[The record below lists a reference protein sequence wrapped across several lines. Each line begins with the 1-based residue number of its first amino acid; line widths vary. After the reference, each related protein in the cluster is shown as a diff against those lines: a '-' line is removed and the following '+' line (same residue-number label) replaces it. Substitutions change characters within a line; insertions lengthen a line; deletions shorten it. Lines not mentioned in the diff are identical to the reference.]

1 MMSPILLIAGRFL
14 LASALLMA
22 LYWIVW
28 RKQSTHRAKR
38 MYLLSMPIVAI
49 AIALLQVE
57 VYQPDPVVV
66 EVESRPSQGRGV
78 NSHEPTI
85 ETPIET
91 LVSASVPALA
101 ESDGQTLTLQQEAD
115 GISITFPSP
124 NEGKRWILTA
134 YVVITLALCI
144 PFVVNL
150 VQLRRLRR
158 KVSVINHEANDI
170 SILMGQAVEAPFSF
184 HRSIFMPLSLTE
196 TQRRMILAHE
206 RAHILHRH
214 YLDVWVA
221 EGVTRLFWWNP
232 FLWWARAELR
242 NVHEFEADADV
253 LTSGEDVY
261 TYQSILIEEV
271 LHGDVV
277 IANGFNHSFIRR
289 RFIEMTQSSN
299 RRMTSLAKT
308 GSMAWMLLIVALMC
322 CTVGEAEVIY
332 KETKLTTAEDNG
344 KWHEAESKT
353 LSEYLPDMVSNLS
366 NESVATLIQALST
379 MNSIKEL
386 SPEEYE
392 ELKNAYPAG
401 TIPSMESINKS
412 VREIKKSLETQMS
425 ENMNNAI
432 FDLNKSLHE
441 QLREKGLDT
450 LSSSKKEEKDKVYH
464 FTEKGNPFFIDA
476 NGNIHEYTIKGNEI
490 SEEGIEILINSTS
503 QFTLDSMEVQG
514 VIISA
519 LGGFFNSMFGSLI
532 DTFTPLEKEAYDSI
546 LSLFSLGEEAPSL
559 EEINQQLELLRDSI
573 QMMTNAFSL
582 KPGEVFEVPM
592 SYEEPIIIDEYAT
605 YEAPVRD
612 LEIERKNAEKFRS
625 VGKILTNWTH
635 RASIP
640 GYKFS
645 TGEYEIAKKIRP
657 DLPSESEAHKSEEYV
672 KIIND
677 LCLEHTLEELN
688 DKDIANQ
695 VNSELSRVGLNN
707 FKGREIAFIID
718 FGQQFALY
726 WKGTNTTAFRWTLI
740 PIASDVNE
748 KLKDDDPLFNFMQS
762 WFQLSERVKL
772 LSEEEFEEAK
782 KSTPTSLSYSDC
794 VENWLKDIY
803 LYHNQMKKSL
813 SLMDKKMRSKVE
825 DIIKSQ
831 GWVIPRGRT
840 MKIMFEYD
848 GNRWE
853 IEKGPNGGLT
863 MNGSITSSNSEKTY
877 SEEELENFISPQWG
891 LVLPKGSIR
900 LTEYKEKAKIDAT
913 ARKQYDQLM
922 NCIRNAQ
929 ALRKDALT
937 NAFGKKHSR
946 YVTVEESV
954 KEKIRKLFQDAN
966 IEMLEL
972 GAYRLQD
979 GTIVMEDD
987 RLNLMPQSVNYHH
1000 GTTDRSTLLRNQAPT
1015 MERDKSPN
1023 YDAHNEQTWPVYTNV
1038 QKVSKDEYKAEPQ
1051 VFRGEDCTYVVTYS
1065 RIYYD
1070 FHWFHPTSRDVL
1082 VDRKTDD
1089 QYMIRYREH
1098 FPLDTYMWI
1107 HGQEGEYIRMVDVFP
1122 PLPKDVTTVDL
1133 IPGEIPF
1140 GIKLSNASP
1149 YQQYENLKVQTLNK
1163 NENIV
1168 Y

>member
-1 MMSPILLIAGRFL
+1 M
-14 LASALLMA
+14 
-22 LYWIVW
+22 
-28 RKQSTHRAKR
+28 
-38 MYLLSMPIVAI
+38 
-49 AIALLQVE
+49 
-57 VYQPDPVVV
+57 
-66 EVESRPSQGRGV
+66 
-78 NSHEPTI
+78 
-85 ETPIET
+85 TP
-91 LVSASVPALA
+91 
-101 ESDGQTLTLQQEAD
+101 QQEAD

-392 ELKNAYPAG
+392 ELKNAYPAD

-412 VREIKKSLETQMS
+412 VREIKKSLEAQMS

-464 FTEKGNPFFIDA
+464 FSESGNPTFIDA
-476 NGNIHEYTIKGNEI
+476 NGNIHEYTIKVDEI
-490 SEEGIEILINSTS
+490 TEEEIEFLINGTS
-503 QFTLDSMEVQG
+503 QLTKNAMEVQG
-514 VIISA
+514 AMANA
-519 LGGFFNSMFGSLI
+519 LGGIF
-532 DTFTPLEKEAYDSI
+532 K
-546 LSLFSLGEEAPSL
+546 SLFSSLIGSISPMTQETYDSLKRLLPADEEVASL
-559 EEINQQLELLRDSI
+559 EEINKGLELLRDSI

-592 SYEEPIIIDEYAT
+592 SYEEPITSELTPESKIKNDNALHSFFYHWFGLSEDVEVRSKEE
-605 YEAPVRD
+605 YEA
-612 LEIERKNAEKFRS
+612 I
-625 VGKILTNWTH
+625 
-635 RASIP
+635 
-640 GYKFS
+640 
-645 TGEYEIAKKIRP
+645 
-657 DLPSESEAHKSEEYV
+657 
-672 KIIND
+672 
-677 LCLEHTLEELN
+677 
-688 DKDIANQ
+688 
-695 VNSELSRVGLNN
+695 
-707 FKGREIAFIID
+707 
-718 FGQQFALY
+718 
-726 WKGTNTTAFRWTLI
+726 
-740 PIASDVNE
+740 
-748 KLKDDDPLFNFMQS
+748 LKDYPEL
-762 WFQLSERVKL
+762 
-772 LSEEEFEEAK
+772 
-782 KSTPTSLSYSDC
+782 P
-794 VENWLKDIY
+794 
-803 LYHNQMKKSL
+803 
-813 SLMDKKMRSKVE
+813 
-825 DIIKSQ
+825 
-831 GWVIPRGRT
+831 
-840 MKIMFEYD
+840 
-848 GNRWE
+848 
-853 IEKGPNGGLT
+853 
-863 MNGSITSSNSEKTY
+863 TY
-877 SEEELENFISPQWG
+877 SEYTEIWTNQINEHSNMMDEAMKDMDTYIRIQVEKALNEHGKFIRRDKSLEIKIKYIVNNNDNRIDIVHIFKKTPYSSGVTQDVSETIHNEEKSSSNKKDEDFISPQWG

-900 LTEYKEKAKIDAT
+900 LTEYREKAKTDAT

-954 KEKIRKLFQDAN
+954 KEKIHKLFQDAN

-1070 FHWFHPTSRDVL
+1070 FHWYHPTSRDVL